1 MGRYVSLQIA
11 PTINYGI
18 RDVKPGFGTGAFRF
32 FGVSGTFTVP
42 AGITEVRITAL
53 GAGGCGQT
61 NVFQGASCPI
71 MIGGGGGGGGYVVA
85 TAAVTAGCVCNVAAG
100 AAGGGAS
107 CFGTIVYAYG
117 GCNGSLC
124 CAGAGGSFCAC
135 SGSTCIVGR
144 NGNAGCTGFAASAPG
159 GRDCS
164 PLSYNCGSGGA
175 SGSPIGGGGT
185 GPFPGTSGS
194 DIFNC
199 KGFNGEDATEAD
211 LASKF
216 GNTIRWP
223 GDAILGTSRLAA
235 SIGATAAGFPMGCY
249 CVSSFGGG
257 TIICGCC
264 SAAAS
269 LCCSPN
275 PYASAGFGGGSS
287 GCRVTCTCSSN
298 PYGYGGGA
306 CNFCCP
312 NLGVRGFRGNAGTGY
327 VVVEF

>member
-1 MGRYVSLQIA
+1 MGRYVSLAIQ

-18 RDVKPGFGTGAFRF
+18 RDVKPGYGTGSFRF

-42 AGITEVRITAL
+42 SGVSEVRVTAL
-53 GAGGCGQT
+53 GAGGCGQVNT
-61 NVFQGASCPI
+61 FNGCGCSI
-71 MIGGGGGGGGYVVA
+71 MQGGGGGGGGYVVA

-107 CFGTIVYAYG
+107 CFGTIIYAYG

-124 CAGAGGSFCAC
+124 CGGAGGNFCAC
-135 SGSTCIVGR
+135 TGATCIVGR
-144 NGNAGCTGFAASAPG
+144 NGNGGCNGFVAADGYGSRGPCNFSVA
-159 GRDCS
+159 
-164 PLSYNCGSGGA
+164 CGLGGA

-211 LASKF
+211 LATKF
-216 GNTIRWP
+216 GNLIRWP
-223 GDAILGTSRLAA
+223 GDAILGTSRLATTV
-235 SIGATAAGFPMGCY
+235 GATAAMCPAQCY

-257 TIICGCC
+257 AIICGCC
-264 SAAAS
+264 SCVAT
-269 LCCSPN
+269 LCCSPIAF
-275 PYASAGFGGGSS
+275 ASAGFGGGNA
-287 GCRVTCTCSSN
+287 GCRVTWSCST
-298 PYGYGGGA
+298 PGYGYSGPA
-306 CNFCCP
+306 CNFCCQ
-312 NLGVRGFRGNAGTGY
+312 LCTRYFRGNAGSGY